1 MMLMAYIQQA
11 RRWIG
16 PREVLQAAP
25 ASMRLRFWVLV
36 GSGVI
41 LATVS
46 VVARGED
53 MPQAS
58 VLPWWPFVGTA
69 LVWAFSAGMVFAQ
82 FTSLK
87 SRIESLEGAAVKKD
101 VLAETLTGLRGEIA
115 AVRALL
121 ERSDREWRD
130 SLHGSKE

>member
-1 MMLMAYIQQA
+1 MFLAVVQQA

-25 ASMRLRFWVLV
+25 PFMRVRFWLLV

-58 VLPWWPFVGTA
+58 VLPWWPFIGTA

-87 SRIESLEGAAVKKD
+87 NRIESLEGEAVKKD
-101 VLAETLTGLRGEIA
+101 VLAETMAGLRGEIA
-115 AVRALL
+115 ALRTLL
-121 ERSDREWRD
+121 EHSERAWRD